1 MNIKSSLTYRF
12 YNIMGRLNPK
22 WVANRRYRNTFGR
35 NIDWNHPTEFNEK
48 IRWMQFYTDTSKWS
62 LLADKYQVRK
72 YLEGKGHSD
81 ILVKLY
87 GVWDKAE
94 DIDFD
99 VLPDSFVLKTN
110 HGYGEVVIVRDK
122 AQIDKDSIRRRMSRF
137 QRTPFGYNTAE
148 VHYLKIK
155 PVIIAEEL
163 LNNDL
168 PQSTSIVDYKFYCFK
183 GEPYC
188 CGAFYDR
195 GKGRKVSFFDM
206 DWVRHDEWRADR
218 LRNVV
223 QKDIPKPATFDQ
235 MKSVCKELAAEFP
248 FVRMDFYE
256 SNGKLYFG
264 EFTFTPAALSGGSLS
279 KSLLQQMSSLLEL
292 DR

>member
-163 LNNDL
+163 LNNL
-168 PQSTSIVDYKFYCFK
+168 L
-183 GEPYC
+183 
-188 CGAFYDR
+188 AL
-195 GKGRKVSFFDM
+195 
-206 DWVRHDEWRADR
+206 RHCH
-218 LRNVV
+218 L
-223 QKDIPKPATFDQ
+223 
-235 MKSVCKELAAEFP
+235 
-248 FVRMDFYE
+248 
-256 SNGKLYFG
+256 
-264 EFTFTPAALSGGSLS
+264 SLS
-279 KSLLQQMSSLLEL
+279 SKNILNCLCEIIDIQIVRTHTL
-292 DR
+292 